1 LPLLR
6 ELSRATSGL
15 TMPLL
20 PSAAGGG
27 VAWAD
32 DDHDDVPI
40 ARLARIGSGSR
51 QDSPPGVPGGGVEGS
66 GYGGGG
72 GGGGEEGGGPA
83 GVTGGGQPGGGGG
96 GGGSSSS
103 NRGGAADQT
112 DLRRVIVRL
121 EAEHAAQVGQHR
133 RAAEAA
139 EGELQLLREQL
150 SLRARQLQAGRRALA
165 GEQQRT
171 LELRA
176 VRAEALAALSAAQAR
191 GDGLGDLVCTLRRR
205 QRAAQIELYGA
216 RCMLMASTR
225 GSGGAPTAAAWA
237 GAGSGSSSPSAVA
250 ARRQQQVGAA
260 DGAGRLVKYARSSYN
275 VTPVCVHVEDGYLC
289 WGKKLACVT

>member
-1 LPLLR
+1 
-6 ELSRATSGL
+6 
-15 TMPLL
+15 MPLL
-20 PSAAGGG
+20 PSAAAAGGM
-27 VAWAD
+27 VWAA

-72 GGGGEEGGGPA
+72 GGGGGGEEGGGPA

-96 GGGSSSS
+96 GGGGGSS

-176 VRAEALAALSAAQAR
+176 ARAEALAALSAAQAR

-237 GAGSGSSSPSAVA
+237 GAGSGSSSSSSSAVA